1 MWGSDEVN
9 VEGWK
14 PLKRLQGHESGPYMP
29 FVVSFILT
37 PIISLYSDVTDV
49 AWSPEDRF
57 LASVGLDSAV
67 MVWCGF
73 TLGMVMH
80 RSYLSIDN

>member
-1 MWGSDEVN
+1 METLEATTG
-9 VEGWK
+9 
-14 PLKRLQGHESGPYMP
+14 PRKRSVHATCCVIYLDPN
-29 FVVSFILT
+29 
-37 PIISLYSDVTDV
+37 YSDVTDV

>member
-1 MWGSDEVN
+1 MVRTFH
-9 VEGWK
+9 
-14 PLKRLQGHESGPYMP
+14 LL
-29 FVVSFILT
+29 SFILT
-37 PIISLYSDVTDV
+37 LILPPYSDVTDV